1 MLKAKNVQI
10 TEQKEKIE
18 EQHEDLKQALA
29 RVDEAYSE
37 LKAAQKQMLQDNPRW
52 RLACKAIVGYG
63 MKEGEM
69 TIRVNG
75 KRVVL
80 IPGETVTA

>member
-1 MLKAKNVQI
+1 MVN
-10 TEQKEKIE
+10 TEGASFFLTGKE
-18 EQHEDLKQALA
+18 
-29 RVDEAYSE
+29 
-37 LKAAQKQMLQDNPRW
+37 
-52 RLACKAIVGYG
+52 
-63 MKEGEM
+63 EM